1 MTMSKYICDTCNKPK
16 PIDTSALQIG
26 DKVNFT
32 VRSIGRSSASFKSK
46 SGVIEAIEGDM
57 CSVKYGS
64 NTRVIK
70 RDALTPHDAPSPLTW
85 IFGGCE
91 CNPEQSLN

>member
-1 MTMSKYICDTCNKPK
+1 MTMSKYICDTCKKPK
-16 PIDTSALQIG
+16 PIDTSALQVG

-46 SGVIEAIEGDM
+46 SGVIEAIDGDM

-64 NTRVIK
+64 KIMIEYCIICQAVTVRT
-70 RDALTPHDAPSPLTW
+70 D
-85 IFGGCE
+85 GGYCS
-91 CNPEQSLN
+91 CCGHKI